1 MSAANLLQQTYNEI
15 RREDVKAL
23 LVVWSLSVMLSF
35 AGGIFKSWLFP
46 QRHVPPLGS
55 TNYQFAVWFVTG
67 IDGLFSAFMLVTE
80 AASLAG
86 IFGLIAWIFSN
97 ERYFLIFYYSLF
109 PSIALLFLIRM
120 SQTIEMFRENID
132 RGLLFTIGP
141 AMLNETVFWF
151 YLGVAIFSIYNLVL
165 AENRYLRGN

>member
-23 LVVWSLSVMLSF
+23 LVVWSLSVMLSIS
-35 AGGIFKSWLFP
+35 GGLFKSWLFP
-46 QRHVPPLGS
+46 QRHVPPVGS

-67 IDGLFSAFMLVTE
+67 IDGLFSAFILVTM

-86 IFGLIAWIFSN
+86 IIGLIAWFFDN
-97 ERYFLIFYYSLF
+97 QDYVLVFLYSLIPF
-109 PSIALLFLIRM
+109 MALLFLIRM
-120 SQTIEMFRENID
+120 GQTIEMFRENID

-151 YLGVAIFSIYNLVL
+151 YLGVAIFFIYNLVL